1 MPVIHPAEI
10 AVHQVHGSTFSSF
23 VAPSRGSTQLC
34 AWQLRVPA
42 GLTGAAHRPTREEVL
57 LVLDGD
63 LTITLDGTATD
74 LVAGDVLFVP
84 AGSELR
90 VDGGT
95 SDATAWVTTTPGL
108 EAVMADGSR
117 IAPPWAN

>member
-63 LTITLDGTATD
+63 LTITLDATATD
-74 LVAGDVLFVP
+74 LVAGDVVLVP

-95 SDATAWVTTTPGL
+95 SDATAWVTSTPGL

>member
-1 MPVIHPAEI
+1 VPVIRSADI

-57 LVLDGD
+57 LLLDGE

-74 LVAGDVLFVP
+74 LAAGDVVLVP

-95 SDATAWVTTTPGL
+95 SDATAWVTTTPGF

>member
-1 MPVIHPAEI
+1 VPVIRAAEI

-63 LTITLDGTATD
+63 LTITLDGMAAD
-74 LVAGDVLFVP
+74 LVAGDVVLVP